1 MLDSIDCY
9 PKESTSAPTECEP
22 VGGCVQGLGH
32 GDAQQVVEEAGDRA
46 PGRVRVAAQAVQEH
60 VPAHNISLYCSGE
73 YFC

>member
-1 MLDSIDCY
+1 M
-9 PKESTSAPTECEP
+9 
-22 VGGCVQGLGH
+22 QGLGH

-60 VPAHNISLYCSGE
+60 VPAHNITFCRGE